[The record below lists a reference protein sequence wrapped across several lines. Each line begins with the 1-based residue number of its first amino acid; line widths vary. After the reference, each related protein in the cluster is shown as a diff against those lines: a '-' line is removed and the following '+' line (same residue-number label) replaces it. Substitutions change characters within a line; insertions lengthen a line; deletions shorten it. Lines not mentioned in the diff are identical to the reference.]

1 MISRIIVLYESI
13 KDGFVKIIS
22 DIKGECTFNIP
33 DVSTFTKEQKIA
45 FDQMIDFL
53 ADMIEEYGDKIPKSD
68 TEIRSKK
75 TAYSIVRQG

>member
-1 MISRIIVLYESI
+1 MISRIVDLYEGL
-13 KDGFVKIIS
+13 KVGFIRTIS

-53 ADMIEEYGDKIPKSD
+53 ADMIEKYGDKIPKND
-68 TEIRSKK
+68 TEIRNKK
-75 TAYSIVRQG
+75 TA

>member
-13 KDGFVKIIS
+13 RESFVKTIS

-53 ADMIEEYGDKIPKSD
+53 ADMIEKYGDKIPKSD
-68 TEIRSKK
+68 TEIRNKK
-75 TAYSIVRQG
+75 TA

>member
-1 MISRIIVLYESI
+1 MINRIIDLYESL
-13 KDGFVKIIS
+13 KEGFVKAIS
-22 DIKGECTFNIP
+22 DIKGECVFNIP

-53 ADMIEEYGDKIPKSD
+53 ADMIEKYGDKILESD

-75 TAYSIVRQG
+75 TA

>member
-13 KDGFVKIIS
+13 RESFVKTIS

-53 ADMIEEYGDKIPKSD
+53 ADMIEKYGDNIPKSD
-68 TEIRSKK
+68 AEIRSKK
-75 TAYSIVRQG
+75 TA

>member
-1 MISRIIVLYESI
+1 MISRIIDLYESI

-53 ADMIEEYGDKIPKSD
+53 ADMIEKYGDKIPKG
-68 TEIRSKK
+68 EAEVIKPPNKK
-75 TAYSIVRQG
+75 TA

>member
-1 MISRIIVLYESI
+1 MISRIIDLYEGL
-13 KDGFVKIIS
+13 KEGFVKTIS

-53 ADMIEEYGDKIPKSD
+53 ADMIEKYGDKIPKD
-68 TEIRSKK
+68 DIEIRSKK
-75 TAYSIVRQG
+75 TA

>member
-13 KDGFVKIIS
+13 RESFVKTIS
-22 DIKGECTFNIP
+22 DIKGEYTFNIP

-53 ADMIEEYGDKIPKSD
+53 ADMIEKYGDKIPKD
-68 TEIRSKK
+68 DIEIRSKK
-75 TAYSIVRQG
+75 TA

>member
-1 MISRIIVLYESI
+1 MIKRIIDLYNGI
-13 KDGFVKIIS
+13 KEEFVKTIS

-53 ADMIEEYGDKIPKSD
+53 ADMIEKYGDKIPKG
-68 TEIRSKK
+68 EAEAIKPPNKK
-75 TAYSIVRQG
+75 TA

>member
-1 MISRIIVLYESI
+1 MVLYESI
-13 KDGFVKIIS
+13 RESFVKTIS

-53 ADMIEEYGDKIPKSD
+53 ADMIEKYGDKIPKSD
-68 TEIRSKK
+68 AEIRSKK
-75 TAYSIVRQG
+75 TA

>member
-1 MISRIIVLYESI
+1 MISRIINLYESI
-13 KDGFVKIIS
+13 KDGFVKTIS

-53 ADMIEEYGDKIPKSD
+53 ADMIEKYGDKIPKND
-68 TEIRSKK
+68 TEIRNKK
-75 TAYSIVRQG
+75 TA